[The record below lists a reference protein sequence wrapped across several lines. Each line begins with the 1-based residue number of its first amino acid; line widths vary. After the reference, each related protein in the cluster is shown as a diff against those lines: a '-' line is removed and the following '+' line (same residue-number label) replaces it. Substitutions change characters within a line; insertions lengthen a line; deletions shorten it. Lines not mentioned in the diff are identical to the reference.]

1 MEQKITASD
10 NKRLA
15 KNTVLLYGRTLLVMA
30 ITLFTSR
37 VILESLGIEDYG
49 TYNVIG
55 GFVAMFSMI
64 GGTLIT
70 ATQRFINVELGKRED
85 GNVNKIFNT
94 AIGIHSIL
102 VIALLILLETFGLW
116 FLNYKMSIPEGRLL
130 AANIVFQCSIIA
142 FVLNILAMPYNA
154 ILIAFE
160 RMKAFAYISLL
171 DATLKLGICY
181 LLFLT
186 KGDRLILY
194 AILLM
199 LISIMNNII
208 YYLYCKRQF
217 PEESRLHIVKDR
229 NSYIKQTSFAG
240 YTFLGSIA
248 AILAT
253 HGVNVVLNLFC
264 GVTVNAAR
272 GVAVQVQQAV
282 TKFVND
288 FMTALK
294 PQITKTYASGEVE
307 KSMSLVFRGAKFSY
321 YLVLII
327 SVPILFKTSEILT
340 IWLKKYPDYSI
351 IFVQLTLIYALITV
365 LSTPLTTA
373 ILATGKIKGNALII
387 GGLRILILPLS
398 YLVLKLGFEPY
409 SVYIVMILIDTVSIF
424 TRLFILKSITGVK
437 INLFIKEVLL
447 YTMAVSIIILF
458 INYLL
463 CLINTCSIIEL
474 LLYAMVSIII
484 SFSVIVFIGLTK
496 SERSSLYAFK
506 NSIIHKRLKIG

>member
-1 MEQKITASD
+1 MGQKITASD

-15 KNTVLLYGRTLLVMA
+15 KNTVLLYGRTLVVMA

-70 ATQRFINVELGKRED
+70 ATQRFINVELGKKED

-94 AIGIHSIL
+94 AIGIHTIL
-102 VIALLILLETFGLW
+102 VIVLLLLLESFGLW
-116 FLNYKMSIPEGRLL
+116 FLNYKMTIPEGRLW
-130 AANIVFQCSIIA
+130 AANVVFQCSIIA
-142 FVLNILAMPYNA
+142 FVLNILSMPFNA
-154 ILIAFE
+154 IIIAFE
-160 RMKAFAYISLL
+160 RMKAFAYITLL
-171 DATLKLGICY
+171 DAILKLGICY
-181 LLFLT
+181 LLFFT
-186 KGDRLILY
+186 KEDRLILY

-199 LISIMNNII
+199 LISIMNNAI
-208 YYLYCKRQF
+208 YYIYCKRQF
-217 PEESRLHIVKDR
+217 PEESRLHIVKDKE
-229 NSYIKQTSFAG
+229 SYIRQTSFAG

-248 AILAT
+248 AILAN

-282 TKFVND
+282 TKFIND

-294 PQITKTYASGEVE
+294 PQITKTYASGEVD
-307 KSMSLVFRGAKFSY
+307 KAMSLVYRGAKFSY
-321 YLVLII
+321 FLLLLL
-327 SVPILFKTSEILT
+327 SVPILFKTTEILT
-340 IWLKKYPDYSI
+340 LWLKKYPDYST

-365 LSTPLTTA
+365 LSTPLTTV

-398 YLVLKLGFEPY
+398 YMVLVLGFAPY
-409 SVYIVMILIDTVSIF
+409 SVYIVMILIDTISIF
-424 TRLFILKSITGVK
+424 TRLFILKAITGVNIK
-437 INLFIKEVLL
+437 PYIKEVFM
-447 YTMAVSIIILF
+447 YTMAVSVIILF

-463 CLINTCSIIEL
+463 CRIITSTIIEL
-474 LLYAMVSIII
+474 LLYVIASIIL
-484 SFSVIVFIGLTK
+484 SLVVIVIIGLTGT
-496 SERSSLYAFK
+496 ERSALYAFINKK
-506 NSIIHKRLKIG
+506 NRKR

>member
-1 MEQKITASD
+1 MGQKISASN

-55 GFVAMFSMI
+55 GFVVMFSMI

-70 ATQRFINVELGKRED
+70 ATQRFINVELGKKEE

-94 AIGIHSIL
+94 AIGIHTIL
-102 VIALLILLETFGLW
+102 VIVLLLLFETFGLW
-116 FLNYKMSIPEGRLL
+116 FLNYEMCIPDGRLG

-142 FVLNILAMPYNA
+142 FVLNILSMPFNA
-154 ILIAFE
+154 IIIAFE
-160 RMKAFAYISLL
+160 RMKAFAYITLL
-171 DATLKLGICY
+171 DAILKLGICY
-181 LLFLT
+181 LLFFT
-186 KGDRLILY
+186 KEDRLIIY

-199 LISIMNNII
+199 LISIMNNVI

-217 PEESRLHIVKDR
+217 PEESRLHIVKDKD
-229 NSYIKQTSFAG
+229 SYIRQTSFAG

-248 AILAT
+248 AILAN

-294 PQITKTYASGEVE
+294 PQITKTYASGDVE
-307 KSMSLVFRGAKFSY
+307 KSMLLVYRGAKFSY
-321 YLVLII
+321 FLLLIL
-327 SVPILFKTSEILT
+327 SAPIFFKTSDILML
-340 IWLKKYPDYSI
+340 WLKKYPDYST

-365 LSTPLTTA
+365 LSTPLTTV
-373 ILATGKIKGNALII
+373 ILATGKIKSNALII

-398 YLVLKLGFEPY
+398 YLVLVLDFAPY
-409 SVYIVMILIDTVSIF
+409 SVYIVMIIVDTISIF
-424 TRLFILKSITGVK
+424 TRLFILKSIAGIK
-437 INLFIKEVLL
+437 IKPYIKEV
-447 YTMAVSIIILF
+447 
-458 INYLL
+458 
-463 CLINTCSIIEL
+463 
-474 LLYAMVSIII
+474 II
-484 SFSVIVFIGLTK
+484 STFAVSVIVFLINYQLCCINTGSIMGLLLYSIVSMVISLVVIVIIGLTVT
-496 SERSSLYAFK
+496 ERSALYAIVIK
-506 NSIIHKRLKIG
+506 KIRNR